1 MSRLFKILTE
11 SGKASWAVGTRP
23 VGQFINKSAATIP
36 SSFYLLNEEDQN
48 ALESG
53 NDFMDVMSRLDSPKV
68 DDRQQVSAKAI
79 VPPLPRFGTPCLY
92 AAGLNYKKHAEEAKL
107 TPAENPTI
115 IIQAASC
122 VTGHNSPIRIP
133 KVCPKPEVDY
143 EAELAI
149 VIGRSCVDV
158 KTPEDALG
166 CIAGFTIANDISARR
181 WQGKKGGGQWGR
193 SKSFDT
199 FTPLGPCLVPSFA
212 VSQPQNLDIELSVKR
227 LNEGALVMQ
236 RSNTKDMIHSI
247 GELVT
252 YISQDT
258 TLKPWTVILTGTPEG
273 VGYVRNPPFFLQP
286 GDEVSISIEDLGT
299 LVNTVVGN
307 CPL

>member
-1 MSRLFKILTE
+1 VKI
-11 SGKASWAVGTRP
+11 K
-23 VGQFINKSAATIP
+23 
-36 SSFYLLNEEDQN
+36 
-48 ALESG
+48 
-53 NDFMDVMSRLDSPKV
+53 
-68 DDRQQVSAKAI
+68 
-79 VPPLPRFGTPCLY
+79 
-92 AAGLNYKKHAEEAKL
+92 
-107 TPAENPTI
+107 
-115 IIQAASC
+115 

-258 TLKPWTVILTGTPEG
+258 TLKPWTVILTGTPEVNAKDVYCLIINCIIFILPHING
-273 VGYVRNPPFFLQP
+273 VRASKYLNLPFSNNR
-286 GDEVSISIEDLGT
+286 V
-299 LVNTVVGN
+299 
-307 CPL
+307 